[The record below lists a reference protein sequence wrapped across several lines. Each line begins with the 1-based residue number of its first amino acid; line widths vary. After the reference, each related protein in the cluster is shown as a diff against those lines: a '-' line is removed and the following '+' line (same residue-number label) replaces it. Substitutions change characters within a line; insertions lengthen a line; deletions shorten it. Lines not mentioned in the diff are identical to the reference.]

1 MDALNERGATDTV
14 QSGGLCSLRPRD
26 GALAAFVATLLPV
39 TPVLASFDQTAQFP
53 VLADPFLIAAL
64 CAALVSALVLLGRS
78 LASGAARP
86 RSRVTVA
93 VAAVAYLLAL
103 LALPVLFCAPEPH
116 RWAAVAAGI
125 AAGAATPWLVAQWA
139 AVAAAPMRASLARCA
154 LVTAGASLASWV
166 LTLLP
171 EGVLVLVFDGLV
183 LAGTVPLA
191 FLSVRSEGPRENVA
205 PGTNRLGRLLSVT
218 WLPLLGLA
226 AYAFATNV
234 VTHGAHTVVQT
245 AFFGGA
251 VAALVAL
258 GASVRWGRAPLLPWS
273 YRVLVPVM
281 AAIFVV
287 LGACPAGTFPQGL
300 SLVAL
305 YAFYLVLALL
315 GCALFLAV
323 VQSREL
329 AADTVIGVPVA
340 VAAAAA
346 LAGQLL
352 SAVPGLD
359 LAPWLTVLA
368 ALFVA
373 VLLVFLGR
381 TAWSELVTPRET
393 ATEGEG
399 SAVWAPREFSADDGS
414 SSTTLPV
421 PMDDAGA
428 PFVPANTAV
437 PPSGSAAASTA
448 APALDSPPAASEPA
462 ATAAEPTRR
471 DALEA
476 RCAAVAAEAGLSPR
490 EAEVLV
496 YLARGFTPAYIAKTL
511 VLSISTVRTHVRNI
525 YRKLG
530 VGKREELIHLI
541 DGE

>member
-1 MDALNERGATDTV
+1 MDALNERGASDAL
-14 QSGGLCSLRPRD
+14 QPGGPCGLRPRD
-26 GALAAFVATLLPV
+26 GALAAFVATLLPA

-64 CAALVSALVLLGRS
+64 CAVLGSALALVVRS
-78 LASGAARP
+78 LARGTVAHL
-86 RSRVTVA
+86 RSRATVA
-93 VAAVAYLLAL
+93 VAAAAYLLAL

-116 RWAAVAAGI
+116 RWAAMAAGI

-154 LVTAGASLASWV
+154 VVTVGASLAAWA

-171 EGVLVLVFDGLV
+171 EGALMPAFDGLV
-183 LAGTVPLA
+183 LVGTVPLA
-191 FLSVRSEGPRENVA
+191 FLSVCNESPREDVG
-205 PGTNRLGRLLSVT
+205 PGTNQLGRLLSVT
-218 WLPLLGLA
+218 WLPLFGLA

-234 VTHGAHTVVQT
+234 VAHGAHTVVQ
-245 AFFGGA
+245 AAIFGGA
-251 VAALVAL
+251 AAALVAL
-258 GASVRWGRAPLLPWS
+258 GVSVRWGRDPLLPWS
-273 YRVLVPVM
+273 YRVLVPAM
-281 AAIFVV
+281 AGIFVV
-287 LGACPAGTFPQGL
+287 LGACPAGTFPSGL
-300 SLVAL
+300 SLAAL
-305 YAFYLVLALL
+305 YAFYLVLALI
-315 GCALFLAV
+315 GCALFLAAV
-323 VQSREL
+323 HSREL
-329 AADTVIGVPVA
+329 AADTVVGVPVA

-359 LAPWLTVLA
+359 LAPRLTVLA

-381 TAWSELVTPRET
+381 TAWNELVTPRET
-393 ATEGEG
+393 AAEGE
-399 SAVWAPREFSADDGS
+399 RE
-414 SSTTLPV
+414 
-421 PMDDAGA
+421 
-428 PFVPANTAV
+428 
-437 PPSGSAAASTA
+437 AAAPLNGATA
-448 APALDSPPAASEPA
+448 APTTTSAPDSSPIAAESEA
-462 ATAAEPTRR
+462 IAAEPTRR

-476 RCAAVAAEAGLSPR
+476 RCTAVAVEAGLSPR

>member
-1 MDALNERGATDTV
+1 MDALNERGASDAL
-14 QSGGLCSLRPRD
+14 QPGGLCGLRPRD
-26 GALAAFVATLLPV
+26 GALAAFVATLLPA

-53 VLADPFLIAAL
+53 VLADLFLIAAL
-64 CAALVSALVLLGRS
+64 CAVLGSALALVVRS
-78 LASGAARP
+78 LARGTVAHL
-86 RSRVTVA
+86 RSRATVA
-93 VAAVAYLLAL
+93 VAAAAYLLAL

-116 RWAAVAAGI
+116 RWAAMAAGI

-154 LVTAGASLASWV
+154 VVTVGASLAAWA

-171 EGVLVLVFDGLV
+171 EGALMPAFDGLV
-183 LAGTVPLA
+183 LVGTVPLA
-191 FLSVRSEGPRENVA
+191 FLSVCNESPREDVG
-205 PGTNRLGRLLSVT
+205 PGTNQLGRLLSVT

-234 VTHGAHTVVQT
+234 VAHGAHTVVQ
-245 AFFGGA
+245 AAIFGGA
-251 VAALVAL
+251 AAALVAL
-258 GASVRWGRAPLLPWS
+258 GVSVRWGRDPLLPWS
-273 YRVLVPVM
+273 YRVLVPAM

-287 LGACPAGTFPQGL
+287 LGACPAGTFPSGL
-300 SLVAL
+300 SLAAL
-305 YAFYLVLALL
+305 YAFYLVLALI
-315 GCALFLAV
+315 GCALFLAAV
-323 VQSREL
+323 HSREL

-352 SAVPGLD
+352 SAVPRLD

-373 VLLVFLGR
+373 VLLVFLGC
-381 TAWSELVTPRET
+381 TAWNELVTPRET
-393 ATEGEG
+393 AAEGEK
-399 SAVWAPREFSADDGS
+399 E
-414 SSTTLPV
+414 
-421 PMDDAGA
+421 
-428 PFVPANTAV
+428 
-437 PPSGSAAASTA
+437 AAAPLNDATA
-448 APALDSPPAASEPA
+448 APTTTSASDSSAAPSEAAAL
-462 ATAAEPTRR
+462 AAEPTRR

-476 RCAAVAAEAGLSPR
+476 RCTAVAVEAGLSPR
-490 EAEVLV
+490 EAEVLT
-496 YLARGFTPAYIAKTL
+496 YLARGFTPAYIAKAL

>member
-1 MDALNERGATDTV
+1 MDALNERGASDAL
-14 QSGGLCSLRPRD
+14 QPGGLCGLRPRD
-26 GALAAFVATLLPV
+26 GALAAFVATLLPA

-53 VLADPFLIAAL
+53 VLADLFLIAAL
-64 CAALVSALVLLGRS
+64 CAVLGSALALVVRS
-78 LASGAARP
+78 LARGTVAHL
-86 RSRVTVA
+86 RSRATVA
-93 VAAVAYLLAL
+93 VAAAAYLLAL

-116 RWAAVAAGI
+116 RWAAMAAGI

-154 LVTAGASLASWV
+154 VVTVGASLAAWA

-171 EGVLVLVFDGLV
+171 EGALMPAFDGLV
-183 LAGTVPLA
+183 LVGTVPLA
-191 FLSVRSEGPRENVA
+191 FLSVCNESPREDVG
-205 PGTNRLGRLLSVT
+205 PGTNQLGRLLSVT

-234 VTHGAHTVVQT
+234 VAHGAHTVVQ
-245 AFFGGA
+245 AAIFGGA
-251 VAALVAL
+251 AAALVAL
-258 GASVRWGRAPLLPWS
+258 GVSVRWGRDPLLPWS
-273 YRVLVPVM
+273 YRVLVPAM

-287 LGACPAGTFPQGL
+287 LGACPAGTFPSGL
-300 SLVAL
+300 SLAAL
-305 YAFYLVLALL
+305 YAFYLVLALI
-315 GCALFLAV
+315 GCALFLAAV
-323 VQSREL
+323 HSREL

-352 SAVPGLD
+352 SAVPRLD

-373 VLLVFLGR
+373 VLLVFLGC
-381 TAWSELVTPRET
+381 TAWNELVTPRET
-393 ATEGEG
+393 AAEGEK
-399 SAVWAPREFSADDGS
+399 E
-414 SSTTLPV
+414 
-421 PMDDAGA
+421 
-428 PFVPANTAV
+428 
-437 PPSGSAAASTA
+437 AAAPLNDATA
-448 APALDSPPAASEPA
+448 APTTTSASDSSAAPSEAAAL
-462 ATAAEPTRR
+462 AAEPTRR

-476 RCAAVAAEAGLSPR
+476 RCTAVAVEAGLSPR

-496 YLARGFTPAYIAKTL
+496 YLARGFTPAYIAKAL

>member
-1 MDALNERGATDTV
+1 MDALNERGASDAL
-14 QSGGLCSLRPRD
+14 QPGGLCGLRPRD
-26 GALAAFVATLLPV
+26 GALAAFVATLLPA

-53 VLADPFLIAAL
+53 VLADLFLIAAL
-64 CAALVSALVLLGRS
+64 CAVLGSALALVVRS
-78 LASGAARP
+78 LARGTVAHL
-86 RSRVTVA
+86 RSRATVA
-93 VAAVAYLLAL
+93 VAAAAYLLAL

-116 RWAAVAAGI
+116 RWAAMAAGI

-154 LVTAGASLASWV
+154 VVTVGASLAAWA

-171 EGVLVLVFDGLV
+171 EGALMPAFDGLV
-183 LAGTVPLA
+183 LVGTVPLA
-191 FLSVRSEGPRENVA
+191 FLSVCNEIPREDVG
-205 PGTNRLGRLLSVT
+205 PGTNQLGRLLSVT

-234 VTHGAHTVVQT
+234 VAHGAHTVVQ
-245 AFFGGA
+245 AAIFGGA
-251 VAALVAL
+251 AAALVAL
-258 GASVRWGRAPLLPWS
+258 GVSVRWGRDPLLPWS
-273 YRVLVPVM
+273 YRVLVPAM

-287 LGACPAGTFPQGL
+287 LGACPAGTFPSDL
-300 SLVAL
+300 SLAAL
-305 YAFYLVLALL
+305 YAFYLVLALI
-315 GCALFLAV
+315 GCALFLAAV
-323 VQSREL
+323 HSREL

-352 SAVPGLD
+352 SAVPRLD

-373 VLLVFLGR
+373 VLLVFLGC
-381 TAWSELVTPRET
+381 TAWNELVTPRET
-393 ATEGEG
+393 AAEGEKEAAAPLNDATTAPTTT
-399 SAVWAPREFSADDGS
+399 SASDS
-414 SSTTLPV
+414 
-421 PMDDAGA
+421 
-428 PFVPANTAV
+428 
-437 PPSGSAAASTA
+437 SAAPSEA
-448 APALDSPPAASEPA
+448 AAL
-462 ATAAEPTRR
+462 AAEPTRR

-476 RCAAVAAEAGLSPR
+476 RCTAVAVEAGLSPR

>member
-1 MDALNERGATDTV
+1 MDALNERGASDAL
-14 QSGGLCSLRPRD
+14 QPGGLCGLRPRD
-26 GALAAFVATLLPV
+26 GALAAFVATLLPA

-64 CAALVSALVLLGRS
+64 CAVLGSALALVIRS
-78 LASGAARP
+78 LVRGTVARP
-86 RSRVTVA
+86 RSRATVT

-103 LALPVLFCAPEPH
+103 LALPMLFRAPEPH
-116 RWAAVAAGI
+116 RWAAMAAGI

-154 LVTAGASLASWV
+154 VVAVGASLAAWV

-171 EGVLVLVFDGLV
+171 EGALVPAFDGLV
-183 LAGTVPLA
+183 LVGAVPLA
-191 FLSVRSEGPRENVA
+191 FLSARDEGPREDA
-205 PGTNRLGRLLSVT
+205 GPGTNQLGRLLSVT
-218 WLPLLGLA
+218 WLPLLGLG

-234 VTHGAHTVVQT
+234 VAHGAHTVVQT
-245 AFFGGA
+245 AFLGGG

-258 GASVRWGRAPLLPWS
+258 GVSVRWGRAPLLPWS

-281 AAIFVV
+281 AALFVV
-287 LGACPAGTFPQGL
+287 LGACPAGTFPPGL
-300 SLVAL
+300 SLAAL
-305 YAFYLVLALL
+305 YGFYLVLALI
-315 GCALFLAV
+315 GCALFLAAV
-323 VQSREL
+323 HSREL
-329 AADTVIGVPVA
+329 AADTVVGVPVA

-381 TAWSELVTPRET
+381 TAWNELVTPRET
-393 ATEGEG
+393 AAEGE
-399 SAVWAPREFSADDGS
+399 RE
-414 SSTTLPV
+414 
-421 PMDDAGA
+421 
-428 PFVPANTAV
+428 
-437 PPSGSAAASTA
+437 AAAPLNGATA
-448 APALDSPPAASEPA
+448 APTTTSAPDSSPIAVESEA
-462 ATAAEPTRR
+462 IAAEPTRR

>member
-1 MDALNERGATDTV
+1 MNPSDVDREQADATSRRRREWL
-14 QSGGLCSLRPRD
+14 RD

-39 TPVLASFDQTAQFP
+39 TPVLASFDHAAQFDA
-53 VLADPFLIAAL
+53 LADPFLVAAL
-64 CAALVSALVLLGRS
+64 CAALGSALVLVVRS
-78 LASGAARP
+78 LVVGGARP
-86 RSRVTVA
+86 RSRAIVI
-93 VAAVAYLLAL
+93 AAAAAYLAAL
-103 LALPVLFCAPEPH
+103 LALPALLCAPEPH
-116 RWAAVAAGI
+116 PWAAVAAGI
-125 AAGAATPWLVAQWA
+125 AAGAATPWLVAQWG
-139 AVAAAPMRASLARCA
+139 AVVAAPMRASLARCA
-154 LVTAGASLASWV
+154 LVTAGASLAAWA

-171 EGVLVLVFDGLV
+171 QGALIPAFDGLV
-183 LAGTVPLA
+183 LVGTVPLA
-191 FLSVRSEGPRENVA
+191 FLSAHGSGPREDA
-205 PGTNRLGRLLSVT
+205 DPGTNRLGRLLSVT

-234 VTHGAHTVVQT
+234 VTHGAHAVVQT

-273 YRVLVPVM
+273 YRVLVPAM

-315 GCALFLAV
+315 GCALFLATV
-323 VQSREL
+323 HSREL

-340 VAAAAA
+340 VAAVAA

-352 SAVPGLD
+352 SGVPRLD

-393 ATEGEG
+393 VAEGEG
-399 SAVWAPREFSADDGS
+399 STVWAPREFSAVDSS
-414 SSTTLPV
+414 SSTTLSV
-421 PMDDAGA
+421 PAGNAGA
-428 PFVPANTAV
+428 PSVPA
-437 PPSGSAAASTA
+437 PPSGPAAASTA
-448 APALDSPPAASEPA
+448 APAPDSSPVASA
-462 ATAAEPTRR
+462 STATAAEPTRR

-476 RCAAVAAEAGLSPR
+476 RCAAVSAEAGLSPR

>member
-1 MDALNERGATDTV
+1 MDALNERGASDAL
-14 QSGGLCSLRPRD
+14 QPGGLCGLRPRD
-26 GALAAFVATLLPV
+26 GALAAFVATLLPA

-53 VLADPFLIAAL
+53 VLADLFLIAAL
-64 CAALVSALVLLGRS
+64 CAVLGSALALVVRS
-78 LASGAARP
+78 LARGTVAHL
-86 RSRVTVA
+86 RSRATVA
-93 VAAVAYLLAL
+93 VAAAAYLLAL

-116 RWAAVAAGI
+116 RWAAMAAGI

-154 LVTAGASLASWV
+154 VVTVGASLAAWA

-171 EGVLVLVFDGLV
+171 EGALMPAFDGLV
-183 LAGTVPLA
+183 LVGTVPLA
-191 FLSVRSEGPRENVA
+191 FLSVCNESPREDVG
-205 PGTNRLGRLLSVT
+205 PGTNQLGRLLSVT

-234 VTHGAHTVVQT
+234 VAHGAHTVVQ
-245 AFFGGA
+245 AAIFGGA
-251 VAALVAL
+251 AAALVAL
-258 GASVRWGRAPLLPWS
+258 GVSVRWGRDPLLPWS
-273 YRVLVPVM
+273 YRVLVPAM

-287 LGACPAGTFPQGL
+287 LGACPAGTFPSGL
-300 SLVAL
+300 SLAAL
-305 YAFYLVLALL
+305 YAFYLVLALI
-315 GCALFLAV
+315 GCALFLAAV
-323 VQSREL
+323 HSREL

-352 SAVPGLD
+352 SAVPRLD

-381 TAWSELVTPRET
+381 TAWNELVTPRET
-393 ATEGEG
+393 AAEGE
-399 SAVWAPREFSADDGS
+399 RE
-414 SSTTLPV
+414 
-421 PMDDAGA
+421 
-428 PFVPANTAV
+428 
-437 PPSGSAAASTA
+437 AAAPLNGATA
-448 APALDSPPAASEPA
+448 APTTTSASDSSAAPSEAAAL
-462 ATAAEPTRR
+462 AAEPTRR

-476 RCAAVAAEAGLSPR
+476 RCTAVAVEAGLSPR